1 MYPAEARSA
10 HDFMSG
16 NASWKDWMLVFL
28 FTLSFFTFARLMA
41 TKPRTPWTPKD
52 TIHLAW
58 ALSNY
63 IELKPSSSYRNLLAW
78 VGPMQSAP
86 MTLHGV

>member
-1 MYPAEARSA
+1 MCPAEARSA

-16 NASWKDWMLVFL
+16 NASCKDLMLVFL

-41 TKPRTPWTPKD
+41 TKPQPWTPKD

-58 ALSNY
+58 AFSNY
-63 IELKPSSSYRNLLAW
+63 IELKPSSSYHILLAW
-78 VGPMQSAP
+78 VGPMQSDP
-86 MTLHGV
+86 MTLHKH